1 MSDEGIVD
9 LGRSSLLDFIEKKD
23 DGRSVLITDASY
35 IQVDAE
41 GRVIPSPTYLEKAAN
56 EAMEALERR
65 LPDCRDSDG
74 YTCLVCGGCAEVVRG
89 AIWHADDCPYM
100 KWRKLDA
107 V

>member
-56 EAMEALERR
+56 EAMEAYERY
-65 LPDCRDSDG
+65 S
-74 YTCLVCGGCAEVVRG
+74 G
-89 AIWHADDCPYM
+89 ACDFCPGPYDDDRRIAHADDC
-100 KWRKLDA
+100 KGVAWEKLRA